1 MEVRV
6 ENGNLIAIAK
16 HYHRIDPAIVWYAN
30 TMGCH

>member
-16 HYHRIDPAIVWYAN
+16 RYPHIDPAIVWYAN